1 MSKIVLT
8 RGIPASGKS
17 TWAKKWVQ
25 ADPDRRVRV
34 NRDDLRR
41 MLYGT
46 TSTLLTWQQEQN
58 VTAVER
64 AIAQTALEKGKDVVV
79 DAMNLRGKWVRQ
91 WFTLGYDVEFVD
103 FPVDLETARARN
115 AIRET
120 PLPDEVIVNAFK
132 RLTRGGE
139 LPPPPTDDKPK
150 TTRYAPD
157 WNLPGAYLFDIDGT
171 LAHIPAGGRSP
182 YDYTRVH
189 EDKVDESVAHLANVL
204 GNTYQVI
211 VMSGRDEECRRE
223 TEAWLSANFVRYDE
237 LHMRPHGDKRQDATV
252 KAELFDR
259 HVRNR
264 FNVHGVIDDRNQVVR
279 MWRDLGLKCYQAQ
292 EGAF

>member
-1 MSKIVLT
+1 MSKLILT

-17 TWAKKWVQ
+17 TWAKNWVQ
-25 ADPDRRVRV
+25 ADPEHRVRV

-41 MLYGT
+41 MLYAT
-46 TSTLLTWQQEQN
+46 TSTLLSWQQEQN
-58 VTAVER
+58 VTQIER
-64 AIAQTALEKGKDVVV
+64 AIARTALEKGKDVVI
-79 DAMNLRGKWVRQ
+79 DAMNLRAKWVRQ
-91 WFTLGYDVEFVD
+91 WYTLGYEIEFRD
-103 FPVDLETARARN
+103 FPVSLEDAIARN
-115 AIRET
+115 AGREN
-120 PLPDEVIVNAFK
+120 PLPEVVIFNTYE
-132 RLTRGGE
+132 RLTDLGA
-139 LPPPPTDDKPK
+139 LPPPPPDDKPK

-171 LAHIPAGGRSP
+171 LAHIPQGGRSP

-189 EDKVDESVAHLANVL
+189 EDEVDESVAYLANAL

-223 TEAWLSANFVRYDE
+223 TEAWLTANNIRYDE